1 MHLVLFY
8 CKACCVFVFERFSI
22 NRVCWCYYY
31 QTCLNNNCF
40 LCFTRLWAGS
50 CKYLHIFSHI
60 ICDVRGRLQNRS
72 NSVNLL
78 LTFCTILPVFS
89 CLFAPREY
97 GYYPSQ
103 SDKTCK
109 EKFKTVN
116 KETHPCPDQGGA
128 NHIHFFTPAR
138 SDDWKYWRVLQLF
151 KRTTKIYCSSQFLRC
166 TEVWRRCR
174 NELEVPSSED
184 TLQKHT

>member
-1 MHLVLFY
+1 M
-8 CKACCVFVFERFSI
+8 
-22 NRVCWCYYY
+22 
-31 QTCLNNNCF
+31 
-40 LCFTRLWAGS
+40 
-50 CKYLHIFSHI
+50 
-60 ICDVRGRLQNRS
+60 
-72 NSVNLL
+72 LL
-78 LTFCTILPVFS
+78 LSNLPEQQLFPLFHKAVSGQLQIPSHFLTHHLWCQRKVAKQKQFSKSTAHVLHHFARFS
-89 CLFAPREY
+89 CLFALREY